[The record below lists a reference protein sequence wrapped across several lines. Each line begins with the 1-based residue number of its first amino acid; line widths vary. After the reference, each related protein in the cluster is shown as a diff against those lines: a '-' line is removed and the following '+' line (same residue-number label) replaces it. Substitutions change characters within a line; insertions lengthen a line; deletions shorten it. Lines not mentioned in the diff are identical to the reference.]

1 MKWLSSLG
9 RAFTSCYKSLLL
21 TQLRVLD
28 RLILEHGPG
37 RVLARIRRVLLVQL
51 DLVYRLAYTP
61 NQSLV

>member
-37 RVLARIRRVLLVQL
+37 RVSACTRRVLLFQL

>member
-9 RAFTSCYKSLLL
+9 RAFITCYKSLLL

-28 RLILEHGPG
+28 SLILEHGPG
-37 RVLARIRRVLLVQL
+37 RVSACTRRVLLFQL

>member
-1 MKWLSSLG
+1 MKWLSSFG
-9 RAFTSCYKSLLL
+9 RAFISCYKSLLL

-28 RLILEHGPG
+28 RLILEHGPKSA
-37 RVLARIRRVLLVQL
+37 LTCARRVLLLQL

>member
-1 MKWLSSLG
+1 MKWLTSFG
-9 RAFTSCYKSLLL
+9 RAFISCYKSLLL

-28 RLILEHGPG
+28 RLILKHGT
-37 RVLARIRRVLLVQL
+37 RRSFICARRVLLIQL

>member
-1 MKWLSSLG
+1 MKWLSSFG
-9 RAFTSCYKSLLL
+9 RAFISCYKTLLL

-28 RLILEHGPG
+28 RLILEHGT
-37 RVLARIRRVLLVQL
+37 RCIFICARRVLLLQL

>member
-9 RAFTSCYKSLLL
+9 RAFTSCYKALLL

-28 RLILEHGPG
+28 RLILDHGP
-37 RVLARIRRVLLVQL
+37 RRTLSCARRVLLSQL

-61 NQSLV
+61 TQSLV

>member
-1 MKWLSSLG
+1 MKWLSSFG
-9 RAFTSCYKSLLL
+9 RAFISCYKSLLL

-28 RLILEHGPG
+28 RLTLEHGPG
-37 RVLARIRRVLLVQL
+37 RVSACTRRVLLFQL